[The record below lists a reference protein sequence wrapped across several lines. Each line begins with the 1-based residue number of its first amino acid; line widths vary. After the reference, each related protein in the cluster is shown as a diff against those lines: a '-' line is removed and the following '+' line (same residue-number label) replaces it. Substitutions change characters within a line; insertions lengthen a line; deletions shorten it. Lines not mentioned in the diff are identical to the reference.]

1 MGCSRGP
8 CFHPFLGQVFGELQ
22 SLEPQTIACQ
32 ITATASRAPGSDA
45 IIPEA
50 SASLQI
56 RVVHFAYSGSALTFT
71 HENQSFAPA
80 FHGFWDHFE
89 LRCTPDLPWAQIDRL
104 GTISQ
109 NGQPP
114 IPRTAGCTA
123 SRLHLSPWWKSHHV
137 CVLCCKHIICAC
149 QCSKVSAKG
158 CLEGEWGNCTMVT
171 RSTETV
177 LVAANE
183 PSELFLVSEASRK
196 WVKVNEVSLVVGRS
210 TTSYRL
216 SSVLSS
222 QQEAE
227 IDPPVAY
234 HVECGNGT
242 RFEARRGVLTKAGE
256 RRARTKAMFQAVCF
270 PVSFGNVLCSRA
282 GRGGRVPPDQLG
294 AVCRR
299 GAPARCC

>member
-1 MGCSRGP
+1 M
-8 CFHPFLGQVFGELQ
+8 
-22 SLEPQTIACQ
+22 
-32 ITATASRAPGSDA
+32 
-45 IIPEA
+45 
-50 SASLQI
+50 
-56 RVVHFAYSGSALTFT
+56 
-71 HENQSFAPA
+71 
-80 FHGFWDHFE
+80 
-89 LRCTPDLPWAQIDRL
+89 
-104 GTISQ
+104 
-109 NGQPP
+109 
-114 IPRTAGCTA
+114 
-123 SRLHLSPWWKSHHV
+123 
-137 CVLCCKHIICAC
+137 CVLGCKHDLCLS
-149 QCSKVSAKG
+149 CSKVSAKG
-158 CLEGEWGNCTMVT
+158 CLEGEWGNCTTVT

-256 RRARTKAMFQAVCF
+256 SSEKEQRLFKVSGQLLGMCSARLQDGLDVFHLTSLGQFAGAELRHRFLQLPLSCLLQWCLQAHRQWSC
-270 PVSFGNVLCSRA
+270 
-282 GRGGRVPPDQLG
+282 
-294 AVCRR
+294 
-299 GAPARCC
+299 

>member
-1 MGCSRGP
+1 MY
-8 CFHPFLGQVFGELQ
+8 VFCAANISSVL
-22 SLEPQTIACQ
+22 
-32 ITATASRAPGSDA
+32 
-45 IIPEA
+45 
-50 SASLQI
+50 
-56 RVVHFAYSGSALTFT
+56 V
-71 HENQSFAPA
+71 N
-80 FHGFWDHFE
+80 
-89 LRCTPDLPWAQIDRL
+89 AQR
-104 GTISQ
+104 S
-109 NGQPP
+109 
-114 IPRTAGCTA
+114 
-123 SRLHLSPWWKSHHV
+123 
-137 CVLCCKHIICAC
+137 
-149 QCSKVSAKG
+149 SAKG

-256 RRARTKAMFQAVCF
+256 RRARTKTIFRAVCF
-270 PVSFGNVLCSRA
+270 PVSFWECALLARA

-299 GAPARCC
+299 GLGLQPYMCAVEP